1 LDSDSSG
8 RARPVRR
15 PGTRHGRNPH
25 PAWNPPDP
33 AGTMAWAVD
42 VPRGE
47 SRTGHHPGRT
57 RFSGRRTP
65 GPDASLFYGSKA
77 RGTAARTP
85 LPPLGRSGYATQAL
99 RRPGPRSASGT
110 GRGEGPLVTLGPNSA
125 RPSQWARSLKQDPG
139 GSLSATRAPGWK
151 EVALVERGGKQVHTS
166 GPDQGTP
173 PDSRRHASRRAKPR
187 GKRLACSGS
196 PRDVGCMQPGRSRGN
211 QLPGRWT
218 GA

>member
-1 LDSDSSG
+1 MSRL
-8 RARPVRR
+8 
-15 PGTRHGRNPH
+15 GTPHDRNPH

-47 SRTGHHPGRT
+47 SRTGHHPGRA
-57 RFSGRRTP
+57 RISGRRTP

-85 LPPLGRSGYATQAL
+85 FPPLGRSGYATRKAAPPLEQAARRGGPTSIARPPQAL

-125 RPSQWARSLKQDPG
+125 RPSQWARSLNQDPG
-139 GSLSATRAPGWK
+139 GSPSAARAPGWK
-151 EVALVERGGKQVHTS
+151 EVALSERGGKQVHTS

-173 PDSRRHASRRAKPR
+173 PDSRHHA
-187 GKRLACSGS
+187 
-196 PRDVGCMQPGRSRGN
+196 
-211 QLPGRWT
+211 
-218 GA
+218 